1 MERGTTYGDL
11 DLWPL
16 ADVVSAAVAVQARAL
31 DGVKAAGPA
40 LVKAIDAL
48 AGLLRAGGRMAYAG
62 AGSSGVLA
70 QLDAL
75 EMPGTFGIPG
85 HRVPVILAGGP
96 HSLLALDGGA
106 EDDAQAGEAAVD
118 ELALG
123 SGDGLIAVTASGS
136 TPFTVAR
143 CAGRASAVRVTV
155 GLACA
160 RARRC
165 LRAATT
171 RSCSKR
177 RPR

>member
-75 EMPGTFGIPG
+75 EMPGTFGIPLD
-85 HRVPVILAGGP
+85 RVPVILAGRPG
-96 HSLLALDGGA
+96 SS
-106 EDDAQAGEAAVD
+106 AGD
-118 ELALG
+118 PLG
-123 SGDGLIAVTASGS
+123 
-136 TPFTVAR
+136 R
-143 CAGRASAVRVTV
+143 RGRPR
-155 GLACA
+155 G
-160 RARRC
+160 RDRGRRPARRRSRRR
-165 LRAATT
+165 LRGDRGEWRHALHRGGPGA
-171 RSCSKR
+171 
-177 RPR
+177 RPGQAVP